1 MSVIVRNSITGVRK
15 EMGLLERQTTD
26 FLFTSSLDEHQP
38 LMLKFQ
44 YSGDAKDEVFVKVS
58 NVVVDKVNFSSK
70 TPKVD
75 CYGFSPSAINIL
87 NLFRTSASNSYSQST
102 GKRVSVIQKDTT
114 SSMEIQPGVFRF
126 VLKKN
131 WYRVVDKDGN
141 SMKLSQDELQ
151 KKLSSGAIINM
162 EFHLNFLR
170 TYVAPSKQESIIFHP
185 IVRKIQFIE

>member
-102 GKRVSVIQKDTT
+102 GKRVSVIQKNTS
-114 SSMEIQPGVFRF
+114 SSMEVQPGVFRF

-151 KKLSSGAIINM
+151 KKLASGAIINM